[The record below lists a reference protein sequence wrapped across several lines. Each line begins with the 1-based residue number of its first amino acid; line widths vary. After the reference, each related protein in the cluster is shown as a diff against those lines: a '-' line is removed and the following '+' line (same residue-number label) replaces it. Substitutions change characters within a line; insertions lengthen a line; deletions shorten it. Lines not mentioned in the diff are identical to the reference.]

1 VELVTLAV
9 ACGTNSCPTVYFDQ
23 ERKVAIVQG
32 YKVQTSTY
40 GLDIPTSED
49 VVEIPWSL
57 LIAAAS
63 STEVA
68 SERVP
73 G

>member
-1 VELVTLAV
+1 MELVTLAV
-9 ACGTNSCPTVYFDQ
+9 ACTNNSCPAVYLDQ
-23 ERKVAIVQG
+23 DRKVAIVQG

-40 GLDIPTSED
+40 DLDVPASED
-49 VVEIPWSL
+49 IVEIPWSL
-57 LIAAAS
+57 LLAAAS